1 MKIAGK
7 NISPQLISLADQ
19 GTVSASNFLVS
30 ILLARA
36 LGLETFGEFS
46 LILIGNLLVLALQQA
61 LIISPMQTFLPA
73 EPDHGKRQYINQLF
87 TAQLAIAILSAL
99 AMGASAIFLSDWLLN
114 LRVYYVVAYVFLFA
128 LLTFFRKLAFCTHE
142 PQLSLWITGV
152 NFGLRFLCIAALVF
166 STEYSLTTALGVY
179 VVFAAAGAVI
189 GLLQHRPSVTL
200 NWNREWLIR
209 DVLYSRWLAGTA
221 LLQWFAGNYF
231 LIVASEV
238 LGMAALGAI
247 RIAQNIM
254 GFIAVL
260 FQALDNVMPVE
271 MSRQLQQKGLPGLYR
286 YTRAT
291 ALAWLLPVV
300 GLLAIVVSFAGLI
313 LGVTY
318 GTAFEQQAWVL
329 QSLAGAYIFTFLL
342 IPAVHLLRVLTIT
355 RAIFVAYAC
364 STAFSLLCAR
374 LFITTWGISGVIA
387 GIYASQAFILGVTV
401 LFIYQEWNKRK
412 AMSHPVAIG

>member
-7 NISPQLISLADQ
+7 HISPQLISLADQ
-19 GTVSASNFLVS
+19 GTVSASNFLVG

-61 LIISPMQTFLPA
+61 LIISPMQTFLPTKPNH
-73 EPDHGKRQYINQLF
+73 EQRQYVNQLF
-87 TAQLAIAILSAL
+87 TAQLFIAGLSAL
-99 AMGASAIFLSDWLLN
+99 GMGASAIFLSDWLLN
-114 LRVYYVVAYVFLFA
+114 LRVYYVAAYVFLFA
-128 LLTFFRKLAFCTHE
+128 LLTFFRKLAFCAGK
-142 PQLSLWITGV
+142 PQLSLWVTGV
-152 NFGLRFLCIAALVF
+152 TFGFRLLCLAALVF
-166 STEYSLTTALGVY
+166 STGYSLTTALGVY
-179 VVFAAAGAVI
+179 VIFAAAGAVI
-189 GLLQHRPSVTL
+189 GLLQHWPSVTL
-200 NWNREWLIR
+200 NWNREWFIR
-209 DVLYSRWLAGTA
+209 DVLYCRWLAGTA

-231 LIVASEV
+231 LLVASEV

-271 MSRQLQQKGLPGLYR
+271 MSRQLQQQGLPGLYR
-286 YTRAT
+286 YTRTT
-291 ALAWLLPVV
+291 ALTWLMPVV
-300 GLLAIVVSFAGLI
+300 GLLAIVISFAGLI
-313 LGVTY
+313 LGITY

-329 QSLAGAYIFTFLL
+329 QSLAGAYILTFLL
-342 IPAVHLLRVLTIT
+342 VPAVHLLRVLTIT

-374 LFITTWGISGVIA
+374 LFITTWGITGVIA
-387 GIYASQAFILGVTV
+387 GMYASQAFILGVTV
-401 LFIYQEWNKRK
+401 IFIYLEWNKRK
-412 AMSHPVAIG
+412 AMSQPLAIG